1 MGGGSAVADA
11 PPGDQRARLGRPP
24 SREFEVESYLLLSR
38 SRYEQSQLQ
47 ILSCVRYDLLRRS
60 GPGAFKL
67 ARREIIVDQSVL
79 GMANLAVFL

>member
-1 MGGGSAVADA
+1 VWETAKPNELEAH
-11 PPGDQRARLGRPP
+11 
-24 SREFEVESYLLLSR
+24 SYLLLSR

-47 ILSCVRYDLLRRS
+47 IMSCVRYDLLRRS

-67 ARREIIVDQSVL
+67 ARREIILDQSVL